1 MLTKKQYPDWTSLI
15 VDAYHHGMAHMQEEH
30 LEKYMDDLRD
40 DLRSSFL
47 RGSSTPAVRPS
58 GGINCSAM
66 TALLAEGFG
75 AAEDPRDL
83 PRVLFATG
91 HFHHNLLYAA
101 LSSALPPD
109 AFRLTI
115 EEVVDLEPLPW
126 WPVGPGFNLSGHI
139 DLQLEC
145 VDDSWLACNA
155 PRKIVADVKT
165 RHSLGMKKKKDIV
178 TPSNDVWGNLSQ
190 LAVYS
195 ALKGTIEDGALL
207 VYINREVPKALGS
220 RIQCAHIF
228 PEYLSAELEAVKIRL
243 DKAVRGEFDPE
254 MWRRKYHGGDLA
266 KEFVPCQG
274 SPTPYCPVATECERR
289 REGMFEV

>member
-1 MLTKKQYPDWTSLI
+1 MLEPKTYPDWTSLI

-40 DLRSSFL
+40 DMRSSFL
-47 RGSSTPAVRPS
+47 RGSDTPAVRPS

-66 TALLAEGFG
+66 TALVAEGFG

-83 PRVLFATG
+83 PRALFATG

-101 LSSALPPD
+101 LSSALPAD
-109 AFRLTI
+109 AVKLTI

-126 WPVGPGFNLSGHI
+126 WPKRDGFKQRGHI

-145 VDDSWLACNA
+145 VDDNWLACNA

-165 RHSLGMKKKKDIV
+165 KHSLGMKKTQDIV
-178 TPSNDVWGNLSQ
+178 QPSNDIWGNIDQ

-195 ALKGTIEDGALL
+195 ALKGTVQDGALL
-207 VYINREVPKALGS
+207 IYVNREVPKALGS
-220 RIQCAHIF
+220 RIKAQYIF
-228 PEYLSAELEAVKIRL
+228 PQYLEEARGNVERRL
-243 DKAVRGEFDPE
+243 KAAVAGEFDPE
-254 MWRRKYHGGDLA
+254 LWLRKQAGS
-266 KEFVPCQG
+266 KEFMPCQG
-274 SPTPYCPVATECERR
+274 YCAVQDECERR
-289 REGMFEV
+289 RETLDV